1 MGIKDVLLIVVPIL
15 SGIFGSYL
23 TYYFTVK
30 SKRNEAIFKFKEEKY
45 TKLLILLKGFVG
57 NTTSAELKR
66 QFFDEQYKSWIYCS
80 DEVVKSINDMI
91 KLASTPAPSKEM
103 GKEAVGNIVLAM
115 RKDLLNKKT
124 KLKYSDFIYTDVIE
138 REDD

>member
-91 KLASTPAPSKEM
+91 KLASTPAPSS
-103 GKEAVGNIVLAM
+103 
-115 RKDLLNKKT
+115 LLT
-124 KLKYSDFIYTDVIE
+124 LKLWIKPL
-138 REDD
+138 

>member
-1 MGIKDVLLIVVPIL
+1 
-15 SGIFGSYL
+15 
-23 TYYFTVK
+23 
-30 SKRNEAIFKFKEEKY
+30 
-45 TKLLILLKGFVG
+45 
-57 NTTSAELKR
+57 
-66 QFFDEQYKSWIYCS
+66 
-80 DEVVKSINDMI
+80 
-91 KLASTPAPSKEM
+91 M